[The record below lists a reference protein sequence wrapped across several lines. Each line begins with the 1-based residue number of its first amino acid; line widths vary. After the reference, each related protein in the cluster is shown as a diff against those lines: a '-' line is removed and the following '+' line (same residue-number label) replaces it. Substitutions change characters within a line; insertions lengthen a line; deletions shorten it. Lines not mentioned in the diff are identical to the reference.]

1 MDFAVLKEDL
11 KQYSHGYYQV
21 RLNPLQTFL
30 TYCKLSSC
38 CKSYSDDKMVTFFL
52 AQSVSKGVCMLLVSR
67 NNVEIVYLKLPSPS
81 IEFACKNPLNV
92 YQLYSSKALWF
103 TVKIDK
109 IRNHL
114 TWMKKFL
121 RFWFGEHFYIWK
133 CQIGQYFA

>member
-1 MDFAVLKEDL
+1 
-11 KQYSHGYYQV
+11 
-21 RLNPLQTFL
+21 
-30 TYCKLSSC
+30 
-38 CKSYSDDKMVTFFL
+38 
-52 AQSVSKGVCMLLVSR
+52 
-67 NNVEIVYLKLPSPS
+67 
-81 IEFACKNPLNV
+81 
-92 YQLYSSKALWF
+92 LWF